1 MAEVVKMPKMS
12 DTMTEGVLAKW
23 HKKVGDKVKSGDVLA
38 EIETDK
44 ATMDFESYQDGT
56 LLYIGVEEG
65 KSVPVDTVI
74 AVLGAEGEDYKTALD
89 AEAPAEQ
96 KVPAAEAPKEEQ
108 PVAAA
113 TNEAPAA
120 EAPKEEQPVE
130 AAKEEKPAKGKGAKP
145 AEDKKPQATAA
156 PQPKVDKASIPATV
170 IRMPALSDTMTEGI
184 INKWNF
190 KVGDIV
196 KSDDALA
203 DVETDKATMEVVG
216 YEAGVLLYIGPK
228 EGEAAPVNGIIA
240 IVGKA
245 GTDITPLLD
254 DAPEVE
260 TKAEAPAAETA
271 PEAPAAEAIPA
282 AETEATAEESEGAST
297 FDDSRIKAS
306 PLARK
311 IAKEKGID
319 LANVKGS
326 AEGGR
331 IIKKDVE
338 EYVPAAK
345 ATATAAPVPET
356 REAAPG
362 APQPA
367 ASAPVPQAAKPTAV
381 AAKYTGEEKY
391 TEKPVSQMRKV
402 IAKRL
407 SESLFTAPHFYV
419 TMAIDMD
426 EAVKA
431 RTRINEVA
439 PVKISFNDFV
449 LKACAVALKQH
460 PAINSSYLG
469 DKIRYNEHVHIGVAV
484 AVDEGLLVPVIRFA
498 DGKSLSTISAEVKD
512 FAQRAKAKKLQPP
525 DWEGST
531 FTISNLGMFGV
542 DEFTAIINTPDAC
555 ILAVS
560 GIQQVP
566 VVKNGAVVPGNVMK
580 VTLSCDHRVVDGA
593 TGAAFLQTLKSLL
606 EEPVRLLI

>member
-65 KSVPVDTVI
+65 SAVPVDAVI
-74 AVLGAEGEDYKTALD
+74 AVLGNEGEDYKAALTQD
-89 AEAPAEQ
+89 GGAE
-96 KVPAAEAPKEEQ
+96 K
-108 PVAAA
+108 
-113 TNEAPAA
+113 
-120 EAPKEEQPVE
+120 
-130 AAKEEKPAKGKGAKP
+130 KEEKPAEAAAPAKAEKP
-145 AEDKKPQATAA
+145 TEDKKPAATAA
-156 PQPKVDKASIPATV
+156 PKVDLSSIPATV
-170 IRMPALSDTMTEGI
+170 IRMPALSDTMTEGVI
-184 INKWNF
+184 EKWNF
-190 KVGDIV
+190 KVGDKV
-196 KSDDALA
+196 KSDDSLA
-203 DVETDKATMEVVG
+203 DVATDKATMEVVG
-216 YEAGVLLYIGPK
+216 YEAGTLLYIGPK

-240 IVGKA
+240 IVGKE
-245 GTDITPLLD
+245 GTDITPLLQD
-254 DAPEVE
+254 TGD
-260 TKAEAPAAETA
+260 APAAAPAEEAAPKAETA
-271 PEAPAAEAIPA
+271 TTDAEPAAASS
-282 AETEATAEESEGAST
+282 TA
-297 FDDSRIKAS
+297 DDSRVKAS

-311 IAKEKGID
+311 IAKDKGINLND
-319 LANVKGS
+319 VKGS

-338 EYVPAAK
+338 EYKPSAQPAAAPASTEAPATASAPAAK
-345 ATATAAPVPET
+345 APIIL
-356 REAAPG
+356 
-362 APQPA
+362 
-367 ASAPVPQAAKPTAV
+367 PT
-381 AAKYTGEEKY
+381 YTGEEKF
-391 TEKPVSQMRKV
+391 TERAVTQMRKA
-402 IAKRL
+402 ISRRL

-419 TMAIDMD
+419 TMSIDMD
-426 EAVKA
+426 QAIAA
-431 RTRINEVA
+431 RTRINDVA

-460 PAINSSYLG
+460 PAINSSFLG
-469 DKIRYNEHVHIGVAV
+469 DKIRTNEHIHIGVAV
-484 AVDEGLLVPVIRFA
+484 AVDEGLLVPVIKFA
-498 DGKSLSTISAEVKD
+498 DGKSLSHISVEVKD
-512 FAQRAKAKKLQPP
+512 FAGKAKSKKLQPAEM
-525 DWEGST
+525 EGST

-542 DEFTAIINTPDAC
+542 DEFTAIINTPNAC

>member
-1 MAEVVKMPKMS
+1 MAEVIKMPKMS

-44 ATMDFESYQDGT
+44 ATMDFESYSDGT

-65 KSVPVDTVI
+65 KAVPVDALI
-74 AVLGAEGEDYKTALD
+74 AILGAEGEDYKAALEG
-89 AEAPAEQ
+89 AAAPA
-96 KVPAAEAPKEEQ
+96 PAPEAKEE
-108 PVAAA
+108 AAPA
-113 TNEAPAA
+113 PEAPAA
-120 EAPKEEQPVE
+120 EAP
-130 AAKEEKPAKGKGAKP
+130 AKGKAPK
-145 AEDKKPQATAA
+145 ATEDKKPQEAVEAK
-156 PQPKVDKASIPATV
+156 PKVDKSSIPATV
-170 IRMPALSDTMTEGI
+170 IRMPALSDTMTEGV

-190 KVGDIV
+190 KVGDTV
-196 KSDDALA
+196 KSDDSLA

-216 YEAGVLLYIGPK
+216 YEAGTLLYIGPK
-228 EGEAAPVNGIIA
+228 EGEAAKVNGIIA

-245 GTDITPLLD
+245 GTDITPLLSD
-254 DAPEVE
+254 DEPEAKAESSAPTVE
-260 TKAEAPAAETA
+260 AAEAPA
-271 PEAPAAEAIPA
+271 PAEASAP
-282 AETEATAEESEGAST
+282 ESEGEATTSN
-297 FDDSRIKAS
+297 DGRVKAT

-311 IAKEKGID
+311 IAREKGININD
-319 LANVKGS
+319 VKGS

-338 EYVPAAK
+338 DYVPAAK
-345 ATATAAPVPET
+345 PATASAAAAETA
-356 REAAPG
+356 
-362 APQPA
+362 PA
-367 ASAPVPQAAKPTAV
+367 ASAPATTTPAA
-381 AAKYTGEEKY
+381 AAPVVLSEYTGEEKF

-419 TMAIDMD
+419 TMSIDMD
-426 EAVKA
+426 QAIAA

-469 DKIRYNEHVHIGVAV
+469 DKIRYNEHIHIGVAV
-484 AVDEGLLVPVIRFA
+484 AVDEGLLVPVVRFA
-498 DGKSLSTISAEVKD
+498 DGKSLSRISAEVKD
-512 FAQRAKAKKLQPP
+512 FAQKAKAKKLQPS

-593 TGAAFLQTLKSLL
+593 TGAAFLLTLKSLL